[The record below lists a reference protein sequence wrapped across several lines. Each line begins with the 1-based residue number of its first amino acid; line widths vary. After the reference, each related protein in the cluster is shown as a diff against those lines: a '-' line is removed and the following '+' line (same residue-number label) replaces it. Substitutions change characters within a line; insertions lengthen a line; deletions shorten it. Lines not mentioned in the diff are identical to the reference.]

1 MKKAGCDSMN
11 NKQMQFAFK
20 KQTGAFICA
29 LIVVICIT
37 IGLSYTYLKDT
48 NREIFSDAKH
58 HLQDANE
65 RAVELLDLQMDND
78 LDVLAHVALTY
89 QIDDLND
96 EILANVQKNDFQMVT
111 AVNENGKFYTKKE
124 YDVSTTELFEK
135 LKKEKEPL
143 IINNT
148 YTSDSGLIYI
158 YPMMNDKHDV
168 NGALIAITNLSSGI
182 AQLSKS
188 YDNENMFLHV
198 MERDGTF
205 VIKSKEEGVMI
216 NSNNMY
222 FSLTEQTELK
232 DEEIAE
238 LRNALL
244 RNETIVK
251 EIKFKDSKV
260 EKLVSFI
267 PMHQGNLYTVLVI
280 DRSTAI
286 SKNFYTM
293 FNESLRNTIIIFL
306 LMLIIWSVL
315 FYNYYTN
322 NHKLYDIAYIDPV
335 TKGYNTTRFYSEA
348 ELKIK
353 AHPSNYY
360 SMIIIDIQ
368 HFKFINETFGTQR
381 GNQMLKY
388 VYRNI
393 EEQLSP
399 DELMCRSFADK
410 FLLLVETKT
419 DHEILEKMNQISNNI
434 NAFNEGLE
442 EKYFLVLSAGVYII
456 DNPELSIYLIQD
468 RANTA
473 RRNEKGAKGT
483 FLYKC
488 MFFSDLERIRMH
500 KEKDLENRMEESLA
514 NHEFEVFIQPKANL
528 KESRID
534 GGEALVRWRAK
545 DGSLIPPN
553 EFIPLFEKD
562 GFIIKLDLYVFEKVC
577 QYLRN
582 WIDTGLTPVPI
593 SVNLSRVHLNDA
605 KFIKPYQELQRK
617 YQIPKGL
624 LEIEL
629 TESMFTEN
637 MKIVTNAVNKIH
649 EAGFMCSLDDFGSGY
664 SSLNMLIDVNVDTIK
679 LDKAF
684 FRTDKLDDPK
694 EKTVIAS
701 VIDMANKLQLSTVS
715 EGIETI
721 EQFKILEAMN
731 CDIIQGY
738 VVSKPIPE
746 PQFKEL
752 LKHPQ
757 IHIYDSES

>member
-1 MKKAGCDSMN
+1 MN
-11 NKQMQFAFK
+11 NNQKQFAFK
-20 KQTGAFICA
+20 KQIWTFIGALVI
-29 LIVVICIT
+29 VICIT
-37 IGLSYTYLKDT
+37 MGLSYTYLKNT
-48 NREIFSDAKH
+48 NHEIFMDATK
-58 HLQDANE
+58 HLQDMNQ
-65 RAVELLDLQMDND
+65 RVVELLDLQMEND
-78 LDVLAHVALTY
+78 LDVLAHVAQTY
-89 QIDDLND
+89 QIDQMN
-96 EILANVQKNDFQMVT
+96 EKILSSVQQNDFIMVT
-111 AVNENGKFYTKKE
+111 AVNDEGKFYTDFHQKI
-124 YDVSTTELFEK
+124 STKELFDT
-135 LKKEKEPL
+135 LKKDKQPH
-143 IINNT
+143 IYNNT
-148 YTSDSGLIYI
+148 FTVDEGLVYV
-158 YPMMNDKHDV
+158 YPMMDKKGEV
-168 NGALIAITNLSSGI
+168 NGAIIAITDF
-182 AQLSKS
+182 SKGTAKLCES
-188 YDNENMFLHV
+188 YNNEDMFLHV

-205 VIKSKEEGVMI
+205 VIKSKQEGVII

-222 FSLTEQTELK
+222 YSLNEQTEL
-232 DEEIAE
+232 EESDITD
-238 LRNALL
+238 LKKALSD
-244 RNETIVK
+244 NQSVVV
-251 EIKFKDSKV
+251 EIKFKNNV
-260 EKLVSFI
+260 EKLASYT
-267 PMHQGNLYTVLVI
+267 PMKLGNLYAVLVI
-280 DRSTAI
+280 DRTAAI
-286 SKNFYTM
+286 SDTFHTI
-293 FNESLRNTIIIFL
+293 FDESLRNTIIIFI
-306 LMLIIWSVL
+306 LMLIIWSAL

-322 NHKLYDIAYIDPV
+322 NHRLFNIAYMDPV
-335 TKGYNTTRFYSEA
+335 TKGYNTTRFYNEA
-348 ELKIK
+348 EIKIK

-368 HFKFINETFGTQR
+368 HFKYINETFGTSR
-381 GNQMLKY
+381 GNKMLKH
-388 VYRNI
+388 VYKNI
-393 EEQLSP
+393 EQQLLP

-410 FLLLVETKT
+410 FLLLVKT
-419 DHEILEKMNQISNNI
+419 QSDQEILNKMDQISHSI

-442 EKYFLVLSAGVYII
+442 EKYYLVLSAGVYII
-456 DNPELSIYLIQD
+456 DNPQMSIYLIQD

-500 KEKDLENRMEESLA
+500 REKDLENRMEESLA

-553 EFIPLFEKD
+553 EFIPVFEKD

-582 WIDTGLTPVPI
+582 WMDTGITPVPI

-605 KFIKPYQELQRK
+605 DFIRPYQELQEK
-617 YQIPKGL
+617 YKIPTGL

-637 MKIVTNAVNKIH
+637 MKIVTDAVNKIH
-649 EAGFMCSLDDFGSGY
+649 DAGFMCSLDDFGSGY

-684 FRTDKLDDPK
+684 FRSDNLDDPK
-694 EKTVIAS
+694 EKTVISS
-701 VIDMANKLQLSTVS
+701 VIDMANKLKLSTVS

-721 EQFKILEAMN
+721 EQFKILQKMN

-746 PQFKEL
+746 EQFKEL

-757 IHIYDSES
+757 IHISDEESYGKE